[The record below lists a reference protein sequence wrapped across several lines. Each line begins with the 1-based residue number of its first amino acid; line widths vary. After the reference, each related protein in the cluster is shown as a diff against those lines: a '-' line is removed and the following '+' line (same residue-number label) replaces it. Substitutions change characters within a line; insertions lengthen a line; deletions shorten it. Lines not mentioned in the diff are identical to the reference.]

1 MIHESFCFIDQ
12 KRKSMLSVHLLTTFC
27 ALFGNAVG
35 TEFHTELGQG
45 TGSAEFGACSRF
57 VASSVFDYTPL
68 MLGSYS
74 KRNDV
79 ICGYPPAVGTA
90 LNCAVGLVGDDNEK
104 MKRKVFEYMAFFCA
118 EYSSYIEDWE
128 FYQAQYLNASEYT
141 KPIEEVANLSL
152 PLYYPILPNLTAI
165 EPNYISYEAYYFN
178 IDSGTWFA
186 VGICGY
192 FLLLIVISALFNFAR
207 YAGVTKSI
215 NNSSFA
221 KLCQKYVIFPT
232 MFPNGKFSQFWGSK
246 WFPVYLPNRI
256 QFITD
261 VFLFGLQIAFYCVSY
276 RYKEGWWFG
285 TPEHAWQRYVADRTG
300 IMAFGKIPLLVLFA
314 GRNNFLLWI
323 TGWSYSTFLHF
334 HKVVAWWMA
343 LDTLIH
349 SVAYTI
355 NSLGYYVYYLKNDAY
370 YAYGVAATTF
380 CGAILLFALPP
391 FRVFFYEYFLFIHIV
406 LAVLFI
412 VMCWWHCNTL
422 GWLEW
427 LTAACAVWAFDRI
440 LRVIRMFA
448 FGYRTAT
455 LTIVG
460 NELFKVEVPK
470 PAWWCHQPGTYGYIY
485 FAGIIFWENHPF
497 TTVVEGNNLCAYIR
511 VKKGVTY
518 RMWNKLLKKNNTMT
532 WKVSVEGPYGGNVAT
547 PLKKYD
553 EALLIAG
560 GSGVPGILENATQVS
575 SGKLI
580 WISQTLQGIKAY
592 HNLLKNVNID
602 VEVYI
607 TREQG
612 ESRVTSIEQ
621 FLNETESTDLSTDN
635 SEKESTELKALS
647 NSKGNFKIFYVRPNI
662 EELIDSNIRDSPS
675 SSIGIAACGP
685 PVLMDSIRHTLAS
698 HVTKWDKS
706 VDYFDEFQI
715 W

>member
-1 MIHESFCFIDQ
+1 
-12 KRKSMLSVHLLTTFC
+12 MLTFQLLTL
-27 ALFGNAVG
+27 LFAWVSSSSA
-35 TEFHTELGQG
+35 TYIKSTMGQG
-45 TGSAEFGACSRF
+45 IGAAEYWTCNTGVSGFT
-57 VASSVFDYTPL
+57 FDYTPL

-74 KRNDV
+74 SIYDG
-79 ICGYPPAVGTA
+79 ICGYPPAIGTILICSVELA
-90 LNCAVGLVGDDNEK
+90 DDKSEAF
-104 MKRKVFEYMAFFCA
+104 RKKIFEYASTACNK
-118 EYSSYIEDWE
+118 YSSYLEDWT
-128 FYQAQYLNASEYT
+128 FYQAQYLNAT
-141 KPIEEVANLSL
+141 KYYKPFEDITNVSL
-152 PLYYPILPNLTAI
+152 PLYYPSTPNITALGP
-165 EPNYISYEAYYFN
+165 EYIGYKAYYFN
-178 IDSGTWFA
+178 LDSGTWFS

-192 FLLLIVISALFNFAR
+192 FLLLIVISTIFNFAR

-334 HKVVAWWMA
+334 HKVVAWWMS

-355 NSLGYYVYYLKNDAY
+355 NSLGYYVLYIKTEPYFV
-370 YAYGVAATTF
+370 YGIIATIF
-380 CGAILLFALPP
+380 CGLILLFALPP
-391 FRVFFYEYFLFIHIV
+391 FRVFYYEYFLVVHVSF
-406 LAVLFI
+406 AVIF
-412 VMCWWHCNTL
+412 VAMCWWHCNTL

-427 LTAACAVWAFDRI
+427 LIATCCVWAFDRI

-455 LTIVG
+455 LTVVG
-460 NELFKVEVPK
+460 DQLIKVEVPK
-470 PAWWCHQPGTYGYIY
+470 PTWWRHQPGTYSYIY

-497 TTVVEGNNLCAYIR
+497 TIVVEGNNLCAYIR

-518 RMWNKLLKKNNTMT
+518 RMWNKLLKNNNTMT
-532 WKVSVEGPYGGNVAT
+532 WKVSVEGPYGGQVAT